1 MPKRENTFRQLS
13 ILSEKKREKLTPG
26 AEIYLDNSDRIEHR
40 PVDER

>member
-1 MPKRENTFRQLS
+1 MPRREKTFRQLA
-13 ILSEKKREKLTPG
+13 ILSENQCEKLTPG